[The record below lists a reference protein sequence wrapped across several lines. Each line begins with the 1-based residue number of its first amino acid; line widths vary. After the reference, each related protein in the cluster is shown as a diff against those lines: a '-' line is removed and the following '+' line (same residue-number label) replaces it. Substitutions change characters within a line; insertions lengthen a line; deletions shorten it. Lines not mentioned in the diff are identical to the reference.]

1 VGFAEGKEFR
11 LGEVTI
17 QLACPYASLLLTAL
31 DKNVTLAEAKSA
43 LLCAVA
49 RNSNS
54 GFKYF
59 AIDSRTLD
67 NGRGPILLEPVRAT
81 VTFSKH
87 SVATVNVLDHDGR
100 RTGRSLPVTDGQFT
114 IDGARDKT
122 LYYEVQFR

>member
-1 VGFAEGKEFR
+1 MGFAEGKELR

-17 QLACPYASLLLTAL
+17 QLACPYASLFLTAL
-31 DKNVTLAEAKSA
+31 DRNVTLADAKSA

-67 NGRGPILLEPVRAT
+67 NGRGPILLEPVKSNADLLQPKRCRSERAGPRRPP
-81 VTFSKH
+81 H
-87 SVATVNVLDHDGR
+87 RQVAAR
-100 RTGRSLPVTDGQFT
+100 RRWSFHH
-114 IDGARDKT
+114 
-122 LYYEVQFR
+122 